1 MGHKGLQRQLI
12 ATMSPTAVCACLCCM
27 LKQDVVKDLPVEEH
41 VKSAKKQ
48 LLNTEAELRA
58 VIGQTVKS
66 QPSLAFLDD
75 PVALQ
80 LLVYTVM
87 GLPLLLF
94 FVLLSCVVGGS
105 RKSKTDSAPTKAAG
119 KKGSSGGAAASS
131 RKTVAVKGKAA
142 GAAASGGKRSKA
154 VRDGSDVLY
163 TP

>member
-1 MGHKGLQRQLI
+1 
-12 ATMSPTAVCACLCCM
+12 M
-27 LKQDVVKDLPVEEH
+27 LEQDMVKDLPVEEH
-41 VKSAKKQ
+41 IKSAKKQ
-48 LLNTEAELRA
+48 LLNIEAELRA

-66 QPSLAFLDD
+66 QPSLAALDD

-80 LLVYTVM
+80 LMVYTVM

-105 RKSKTDSAPTKAAG
+105 RKSKTDSAPAKAAG

-142 GAAASGGKRSKA
+142 GAAATGGKKSKA